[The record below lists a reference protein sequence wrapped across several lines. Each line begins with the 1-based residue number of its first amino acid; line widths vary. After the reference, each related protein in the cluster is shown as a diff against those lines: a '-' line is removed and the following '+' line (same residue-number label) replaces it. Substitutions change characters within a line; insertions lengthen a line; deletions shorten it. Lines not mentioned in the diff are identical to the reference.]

1 MKKKLKNMRF
11 GFTIAELL
19 ITMFIAMIVAAA
31 MVPLVGPKKI
41 KFPEF
46 NKVHGIYECYWDGET
61 LRAYYADSEHVNG
74 DSSKEEVVGE
84 YCKFT
89 PPDGADHFEIYAIT
103 SGTDGYLGN
112 PEDDI
117 SASVGP
123 SNTPINEGKL
133 SLTNFGPL
141 DSISSDLAKITSTV
155 TDDLY
160 KIPDPK
166 NEGKF
171 LPLKNVVAG
180 IFNDRWEIGDNS
192 GTYSA
197 SERPYAVITDFHSA
211 VAPGGGGF
219 AKSFSVEKTK
229 KNNTDEYCIPDT
241 SKFYG
246 PAPSAE
252 SSNYTTGGKFDIDKY
267 KKYLHEN
274 GYCYGY
280 VHHPGTDSVPGFRLR
295 EGYKILFPI
304 TGYSG
309 ELSAD
314 TQMTGSTTTSTFPAI
329 AFSFAD
335 KNGNISDIFKVQYFA
350 QAEPAGGYGDALF
363 NGNAGNYN
371 FENIGRSGKTRKVRL
386 LGNSS
391 TLCSKCKIMYM
402 DNNGNIDKLKEQ
414 DFGDPAVTF
423 TEKPY
428 APFEFYT
435 NEGTKKGQE
444 INDGKICYE
453 KDGLCVDDKEST
465 RIYAGAKFMDD
476 GAFTWAQNGLDA
488 NIRYVNAGK
497 PGNIEVFRTNSLDG
511 APLYLFPDKN
521 NTSSTVVSK
530 SSDISD
536 LKSYIVS
543 AQVIDATNTG
553 GQNVT
558 NAPAYILHDNM
569 LPYPEKSI
577 INATVPDNSRFSY
590 LEAIKATRFR
600 ENAIRALCGDEKNRC
615 PGYGGAGAYPLISH
629 FSTHFNVVVTN
640 QQEGFK
646 NKTYEKDIDVEYNL
660 RKDGEP
666 QKLKCANKNI
676 DSITI
681 GENDVCRGSEHFRG
695 RGAVIIL
702 W

>member
-74 DSSKEEVVGE
+74 DSSKEVVGDN

-112 PEDDI
+112 LEDDI
-117 SASVGP
+117 SASITP
-123 SNTPINEGKL
+123 SGTPINEGKL

-141 DSISSDLAKITSTV
+141 DGSISSDLAKITSTV

-166 NEGKF
+166 KKGEF

-180 IFNDRWEIGDNS
+180 IFNDRWGIGDNS

-197 SERPYAVITDFHSA
+197 LDRPYAVITDFHST

-219 AKSFSVEKTK
+219 AKSFSVEKTI
-229 KNNTDEYCIPDT
+229 KNGTEEYCIPDT

-252 SSNYTTGGKFDIDKY
+252 SSKYTTGGKFDIDKY
-267 KKYLHEN
+267 KKYLHDN
-274 GYCYGY
+274 GFCYGY

-295 EGYKILFPI
+295 ERHKILFPI

-309 ELSAD
+309 SLTK
-314 TQMTGSTTTSTFPAI
+314 TQMTGSTPTETNPAI
-329 AFSFAD
+329 AFHFAD
-335 KNGNISDIFKVQYFA
+335 QSKGKFKVQFTA
-350 QAEPAGGYGDALF
+350 QAEPDGGYGDALF
-363 NGNAGNYN
+363 NGNAGNYT
-371 FENIGRSGKTRKVRL
+371 FENIGRSAKTRTINVPN
-386 LGNSS
+386 NSS
-391 TLCSKCKIMYM
+391 TLCPKCKIMYM
-402 DNNGNIDKLKEQ
+402 DNNGNIHALVGQ
-414 DFGDPAVTF
+414 SLGNAVTF
-423 TEKPY
+423 TTEPN

-530 SSDISD
+530 SSDKSD
-536 LKSYIVS
+536 SKSYIVS

-553 GQNVT
+553 TQNVT
-558 NAPAYILHDNM
+558 NAPAYTLHDYM
-569 LPYPEKSI
+569 LPYPEESI

-600 ENAIRALCGDEKNRC
+600 ENAILALCGVEKNRC
-615 PGYGGAGAYPLISH
+615 PGYGGAGAYPLISN
-629 FSTHFNVVVTN
+629 FSTYFNVVVTN

-646 NKTYEKDIDVEYNL
+646 NNTYEKKIPVEYNL

-681 GENDVCRGSEHFRG
+681 GKNDVCRGSEHFRG